1 MCRTLLFLI
10 CVLGMSAMCCMA
22 CRPSP
27 KAGPVELVTLLTDPE
42 QYVGAKV
49 TVRLRID
56 HYDPATRTATRTV
69 VPGKSPLYRI
79 QMAVGEDDPAIG
91 VLELSG
97 VVDGYDRADT
107 GLGDRLYCIRF
118 KDEKVGAPE

>member
-1 MCRTLLFLI
+1 MKGKR
-10 CVLGMSAMCCMA
+10 
-22 CRPSP
+22 
-27 KAGPVELVTLLTDPE
+27 
-42 QYVGAKV
+42 V
-49 TVRLRID
+49 TVEVSWDLDQVPGWNYTPNDVIDMLERELQRID

-118 KDEKVGAPE
+118 KDAKVGAPE